1 MANEQKY
8 LVYVHINKING
19 KKYVGITKE
28 KPERRWGKNGCR
40 YRTGVF
46 AKAIAKYGWDNFEH
60 KILFENLSQIDAQ
73 QKEIDLIKEF
83 RSFANEYGYN
93 STRGGER
100 YFGFVFSDQTKEKM
114 SVSAKNRNCDQ
125 SKNEEYKKWLS
136 EHCKDTGRT
145 VSSKPKVKVIDQNGN
160 IYDSVLE
167 ASEALG
173 VNYATLWN
181 QLKGR
186 RKNKLGVREYE

>member
-60 KILFENLSQIDAQ
+60 KILFENLSQIEAQ
-73 QKEIDLIKEF
+73 QREIDLIKEF

-93 STRGGER
+93 STKGGER
-100 YFGFVFSDQTKEKM
+100 YFGFVFSDQTNVQMETELVVKLVVKLDFQWLLV
-114 SVSAKNRNCDQ
+114 SVVCIVENRTSPCP
-125 SKNEEYKKWLS
+125 L
-136 EHCKDTGRT
+136 
-145 VSSKPKVKVIDQNGN
+145 
-160 IYDSVLE
+160 L
-167 ASEALG
+167 L
-173 VNYATLWN
+173 
-181 QLKGR
+181 
-186 RKNKLGVREYE
+186 

>member
-60 KILFENLSQIDAQ
+60 KILFENLSQIEAQ

-93 STRGGER
+93 STKGGER

-125 SKNEEYKKWLS
+125 SKSEEYKNWLS

>member
-1 MANEQKY
+1 MA
-8 LVYVHINKING
+8 

-60 KILFENLSQIDAQ
+60 KILFENLSQIEAQ

-83 RSFANEYGYN
+83 HSFANEYGYN
-93 STRGGER
+93 STKGGER

-125 SKNEEYKKWLS
+125 SKSEEYKKWLS
-136 EHCKDTGRT
+136 EYCKDTGRT
-145 VSSKPKVKVIDQNGN
+145 VSSRPKVKVIDQNGN
-160 IYDSVLE
+160 IYDSILE

>member
-1 MANEQKY
+1 MEKTFC
-8 LVYVHINKING
+8 VYMHTNKING

-60 KILFENLSQIDAQ
+60 KILFENLSQIEAQ

-93 STRGGER
+93 STKGGER

-114 SVSAKNRNCDQ
+114 SVSAKNRNCDH
-125 SKNEEYKKWLS
+125 SRSEEYKKWLS
-136 EHCKDTGRT
+136 KHCKDTGRT
-145 VSSKPKVKVIDQNGN
+145 VSSRPKVKVIDQNGN

-167 ASEALG
+167 ASKALG